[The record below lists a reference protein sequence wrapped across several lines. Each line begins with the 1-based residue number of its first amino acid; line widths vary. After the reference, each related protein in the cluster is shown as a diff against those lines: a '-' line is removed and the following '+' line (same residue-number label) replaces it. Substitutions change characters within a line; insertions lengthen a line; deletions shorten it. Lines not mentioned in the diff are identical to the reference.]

1 MFGQAIN
8 FGALAGIAGDEVD
21 FLVLAGGGSGGSK
34 ELNGYGMSGG
44 GGGAGGLRTSY
55 GSTSG
60 GGASAE
66 DPMKLVSGT
75 TYTVT
80 VGAGGAGGYSSN
92 APGADSSIIGGSV
105 SLTSLGGGAG
115 RGKWSGQPTSEL
127 DGGSGGGA
135 DNGSCTYGMCNSV
148 RAGGS
153 GTTGQGYNATW
164 NTCSYT
170 AGGGGGAAGPGN
182 NRYGGSP
189 VICGWPGEGGNCLSV
204 SITGSAVNYGAGG
217 TSGSNTTNTSYYTLA
232 GKCGIAGGSQGAD
245 PRNGQDAPGVNKGS
259 GGSGYSNI
267 NGNNLSTDF
276 KGGNG
281 SSGVVI
287 LRMPTAVY
295 SGTTTGSPTVTTDGT
310 DTIIQFTGSGT
321 YTH

>member
-1 MFGQAIN
+1 MFGQGIN
-8 FGALAGIAGDEVD
+8 FGSLAPRGDEVD

-34 ELNGYGMSGG
+34 ELNGYGSSGG

-105 SLTSLGGGAG
+105 SLTSYGGGAG
-115 RGKWSGQPTSEL
+115 KGRWPGQPQSEQ
-127 DGGSGGGA
+127 DGGSGGGCC
-135 DNGSCTYGMCNSV
+135 NCNSTYS
-148 RAGGS
+148 ASAPWGGGS
-153 GTTGQGYNATW
+153 GTTGQGYGYSCS
-164 NTCSYT
+164 TCSDK
-170 AGGGGGAAGPGN
+170 AGGGGGAASAGN
-182 NRYGGSP
+182 NKYPGSP
-189 VICGWPGEGGNCLSV
+189 SICGWPGEGGDCLSV
-204 SITGSAVNYGAGG
+204 SITGSAVSYAAGG
-217 TSGSNTTNTSYYTLA
+217 SSGYNVTNVSYYKIT
-232 GKCGIAGGSQGAD
+232 GKCGIAGGTAYVDGTHD
-245 PRNGQDAPGVNKGS
+245 GEDAPGVNKGS

-267 NGNNLSTDF
+267 AAADLSTDF
-276 KGGNG
+276 RGGNG

-287 LRMPTAVY
+287 LRLPTAVY